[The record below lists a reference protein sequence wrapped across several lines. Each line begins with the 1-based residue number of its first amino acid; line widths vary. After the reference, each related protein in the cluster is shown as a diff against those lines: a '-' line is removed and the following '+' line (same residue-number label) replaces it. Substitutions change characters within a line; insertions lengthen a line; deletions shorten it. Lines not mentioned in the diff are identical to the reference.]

1 MPQLVKATRLLTRK
15 GALDQSR
22 IDHFDFDLTPAPGE
36 VILKPDH
43 FALTTNNITYAAFG
57 DSMRYWDFYPTG
69 EADWGHMP
77 VWGFADVVASNVE
90 GIEVGARYY
99 GYYPIASYAR
109 VKAGVTPRGFRALDE
124 HRAELPTPYN
134 QYPLCSADPYYSP
147 EYEDLQAL
155 LKPLYLTS
163 AMLADFLI
171 DNQFFG
177 AKRLVF
183 SSASSKTAYCTLFCL
198 EDHDIECVGLTSRGN
213 IPFVEQLG
221 CYSSALAYQDLENL
235 DASVPTVY
243 VDFSSDMALRDRV
256 HAHFADKLTYS
267 CVAGSA
273 QNTEEAEYKAS
284 SGPEPKMFFAPIQ
297 MRKRNV
303 DWGSGGV
310 SRYVGEGMVKFYK
323 RVEASGTQLVEV
335 VHSEGYEP
343 AAEII
348 SGLVHGRLSP
358 QQGQIVRLRD

>member
-1 MPQLVKATRLLTRK
+1 MSQTVTVTHLLTRK
-15 GALDQSR
+15 KALEQSR
-22 IDHFDFDLTPAPGE
+22 IEQFEMPLVAEAGE
-36 VILKPDH
+36 VILAPDH

-77 VWGFADVVASNVE
+77 VWGFANVIASGVE

-99 GYYPIASYAR
+99 GYYPIANY
-109 VKAGVTPRGFRALDE
+109 VKIKAGITPRGFRALDE
-124 HRAELPTPYN
+124 HRADLPTPYN
-134 QYPLCSADPYYSP
+134 QFPLCSADPYYSP
-147 EYEDLQAL
+147 EHEDLQAL

-163 AMLADFLI
+163 AMLADFLV

-198 EDHDIECVGLTSRGN
+198 EDQNIETIGLTSKGN

-221 CYSSALAYQDLENL
+221 CYSSALAYQDLESL
-235 DASVPTVY
+235 DASVPTLY

-256 HAHFADKLTYS
+256 HQHFADNLVYS

-273 QNTEEAEYKAS
+273 QNTEEAEYVAS

-323 RVEASGTQLVEV
+323 RVEQSNGQLVEV
-335 VHSEGYEP
+335 VHNQGFEP
-343 AAEII
+343 AAQII
-348 SGLVHGRLSP
+348 ADLVHGRISP
-358 QQGQIVRLRD
+358 IKGQIVRLSR

>member
-1 MPQLVKATRLLTRK
+1 MTRLVKATRLLTRK

-22 IDHFDFDLTPAPGE
+22 IEHIDFDLDAAPGD
-36 VILKPDH
+36 VILKSDH

-69 EADWGHMP
+69 AAEWGHMP
-77 VWGFADVVASNVE
+77 VWGFADVLASTVE
-90 GIEVGARYY
+90 GIAVGARYY
-99 GYYPIASYAR
+99 GYYPIASHVRIRAE
-109 VKAGVTPRGFRALDE
+109 ATPRGFRAVDV

-134 QYPLCSADPYYSP
+134 QYALCAADPYYSP
-147 EYEDLQAL
+147 GHEDLQAL

-163 AMLADFLI
+163 AMLADFLV

-177 AKRLVF
+177 ARRLVF

-198 EDHDIECVGLTSRGN
+198 EDHDIECIGLTSRGN

-221 CYSSALAYQDLENL
+221 CYDRALAYQDLEQL
-235 DASVPTVY
+235 DAGVPTVY
-243 VDFSSDMALRDRV
+243 VDFSSDLALRDRV
-256 HAHFADKLTYS
+256 HAHFADRLTYS

-273 QNTEEAEYKAS
+273 QNTGEAEYKAA
-284 SGPEPKMFFAPIQ
+284 SGPEPKMFFAPVQ

-310 SRYVGEGMVKFYK
+310 SRYVGEGMVRFYR
-323 RVEASGTQLVEV
+323 RVETSGTQLVEV
-335 VHSEGYEP
+335 VRSEGFAA

-348 SGLVHGRLSP
+348 SGLVHGRLPP
-358 QQGQIVRLRD
+358 QQGQIVRLR

>member
-1 MPQLVKATRLLTRK
+1 MSDVVTVTHLLTRK
-15 GALDQSR
+15 KALEQSR
-22 IDHFDFDLTPAPGE
+22 IESYERELVAAPGE
-36 VILKPDH
+36 VILKPGH

-57 DSMRYWDFYPTG
+57 ESMRYWDFYPTG

-77 VWGFADVVASNVE
+77 VWGFATVVASNAE
-90 GIEVGARYY
+90 GVEVGARYY
-99 GYYPIASYAR
+99 GYYPIANY
-109 VKAGVTPRGFRALDE
+109 VWIKAGATPRGFRALDE

-134 QYPLCSADPYYSP
+134 QYPLCPADPYYKP

-171 DNQFFG
+171 DNEFFG

-183 SSASSKTAYCTLFCL
+183 SSASSKTAYCTLFCI
-198 EDHDIECVGLTSRGN
+198 EGHDIERVGLTSKGN
-213 IPFVEQLG
+213 IGFVESLG
-221 CYSSALAYQDLENL
+221 CYDSAISYQDLSLL

-256 HAHFADKLTYS
+256 HLHFGDNLLYS

-273 QNTEEAEYKAS
+273 QNTEEADYSAS
-284 SGPEPKMFFAPIQ
+284 VGPEPKMFFAPIQ

-303 DWGSGGV
+303 DWGPGEV
-310 SRYVGEGMVKFYK
+310 SKYVGEGMVNFYE
-323 RVEASGTQLVEV
+323 RVKARGNELVEV
-335 VHSEGYEP
+335 KHNQGFAA

-348 SGLVHGRLSP
+348 ADLVHGRQSP
-358 QQGQIVRLRD
+358 KIGQIVRLT

>member
-1 MPQLVKATRLLTRK
+1 MSQTVTVTHLLTRK
-15 GALDQSR
+15 KALDENR
-22 IDHFDFDLTPAPGE
+22 IATYEMDLVAQPGE
-36 VILKPDH
+36 IIMMPDH

-77 VWGFADVVASNVE
+77 VWGFANVVASGVE

-99 GYYPIASYAR
+99 GYYPIASHVR
-109 VKAGVTPRGFRALDE
+109 IKAGTTPRGFRALDE

-134 QYPLCSADPYYSP
+134 QYPLCEADPYYSP
-147 EYEDLQAL
+147 RHEDLQAL

-177 AKRLVF
+177 ARRLVF

-198 EDHDIECVGLTSRGN
+198 EGHDVETIGLTSPSN

-221 CYSSALAYQDLENL
+221 CYTRALAYGDLQTL
-235 DASVPTVY
+235 DASVPTLY
-243 VDFSSDMALRDRV
+243 VDFSSDLALRDRV
-256 HAHFADKLTYS
+256 HAHFGDNLVYS

-273 QNTEEAEYKAS
+273 QNTEEAEYVAS

-310 SRYVGEGMVKFYK
+310 SRYVGEGMVKFYE
-323 RVEASGTQLVEV
+323 RVEQSGGRLVEV
-335 VHSEGYEP
+335 VQNEGFD
-343 AAEII
+343 AAARII
-348 SGLVHGRLSP
+348 ADLVHGRLNP
-358 QQGQIVRLRD
+358 QQGQIVRLRG

>member
-1 MPQLVKATRLLTRK
+1 MPQLVKASRLLTRK

-22 IDHFDFDLTPAPGE
+22 IDRFDFDLNPAPGE

-43 FALTTNNITYAAFG
+43 FALTTNNITYAAYG
-57 DSMRYWDFYPTG
+57 DSMRYWDFYPSG
-69 EADWGHMP
+69 EADWGQMP
-77 VWGFADVVASNVE
+77 VWGFANVVASAVA

-99 GYYPIASYAR
+99 GYYPIATYAR
-109 VKAGVTPRGFRALDE
+109 LRAEATPRGLRALDA

-134 QYPLCSADPYYSP
+134 QYALCAADPYYSP
-147 EYEDLQAL
+147 AHEDLQAL

-171 DNQFFG
+171 DNDFFG
-177 AKRLVF
+177 ARRLVF

-198 EDHDIECVGLTSRGN
+198 EGRDIECVGLTSPGN
-213 IPFVEQLG
+213 IAFVEQLG
-221 CYSSALAYQDLENL
+221 CYNSVLAYQDLERL

-243 VDFSSDMALRDRV
+243 VDFSSDLTLRDRV
-256 HAHFADKLTYS
+256 HAHFGEQLLYS

-273 QNTEEAEYKAS
+273 QSTEEAQYKAA

-310 SRYVGEGMVKFYK
+310 SRYVGEGMVKFYG
-323 RVEASGTQLVEV
+323 RVAASGTRLVEV
-335 VHSEGYEP
+335 VHSEGYE
-343 AAEII
+343 ATAEII
-348 SGLVHGRLSP
+348 SGLVQGRLPP
-358 QQGQIVRLRD
+358 QQGQIVRLH

>member
-1 MPQLVKATRLLTRK
+1 MTRLVKATRLLTRK

-22 IDHFDFDLTPAPGE
+22 IEHIDFDLDAAPGE

-69 EADWGHMP
+69 AAEWGHMP
-77 VWGFADVVASNVE
+77 VWGFADVLASTVE
-90 GIEVGARYY
+90 GIAVGARYY
-99 GYYPIASYAR
+99 GYYPIASHVRIRAE
-109 VKAGVTPRGFRALDE
+109 ATPRGFRAVDV

-134 QYPLCSADPYYSP
+134 QYALCAADPYYSP
-147 EYEDLQAL
+147 GHEDLQAL

-163 AMLADFLI
+163 AMLADFLV

-177 AKRLVF
+177 ARRLVF

-198 EDHDIECVGLTSRGN
+198 EGHDIECIGLTSRGN

-221 CYSSALAYQDLENL
+221 CYDRALAYQDLDQL
-235 DASVPTVY
+235 DAGVPTVY
-243 VDFSSDMALRDRV
+243 VDFSSDLALRDRV
-256 HAHFADKLTYS
+256 HAHFADQLTYS

-273 QNTEEAEYKAS
+273 QNTEEAEYKAA
-284 SGPEPKMFFAPIQ
+284 SGPEPKMFFAPVQ

-310 SRYVGEGMVKFYK
+310 SRYVGEGMVRFYR
-323 RVEASGTQLVEV
+323 RVETSGTQLVEV
-335 VHSEGYEP
+335 VRSEGFAA

-348 SGLVHGRLSP
+348 SGLVHGRLPP
-358 QQGQIVRLRD
+358 QQGQIVRLR

>member
-1 MPQLVKATRLLTRK
+1 MPNPVKVTRLLTRK
-15 GALDQSR
+15 KKLDESR
-22 IDHFDFDLTPAPGE
+22 IEVIERDLTPAPGE
-36 VILKPDH
+36 IIMMPDH

-69 EADWGHMP
+69 EADWGHVP
-77 VWGFADVVASNVE
+77 VWGFANVVASGVE
-90 GIEVGARYY
+90 GVNVGDRYY
-99 GYYPIASYAR
+99 GYYPVASH
-109 VKAGVTPRGFRALDE
+109 VWVQPGVTPRGFRALDE

-147 EYEDLQAL
+147 EHEDLQAL

-171 DNQFFG
+171 DNNFFG

-183 SSASSKTAYCTLFCL
+183 SSASSKTAYCTLFC
-198 EDHDIECVGLTSRGN
+198 IEGHEVERIGLTSRGN
-213 IPFVEQLG
+213 IEFVEQLG
-221 CYSSALAYQDLENL
+221 CYDSALAYQDLETL
-235 DASVPTVY
+235 DASVPTLY
-243 VDFSSDMALRDRV
+243 VDFSSDLTLRDRV
-256 HAHFADKLTYS
+256 HAHFGDNLVYS

-273 QNTEEAEYKAS
+273 QNTEEAEYTAS

-323 RVEASGTQLVEV
+323 LVEARGDQLVEV
-335 VHSEGYEP
+335 VQNEGFE
-343 AAEII
+343 AAGRII
-348 SGLVHGRLSP
+348 ADLVHGRLSP
-358 QQGQIVRLRD
+358 QQGQIVRLR